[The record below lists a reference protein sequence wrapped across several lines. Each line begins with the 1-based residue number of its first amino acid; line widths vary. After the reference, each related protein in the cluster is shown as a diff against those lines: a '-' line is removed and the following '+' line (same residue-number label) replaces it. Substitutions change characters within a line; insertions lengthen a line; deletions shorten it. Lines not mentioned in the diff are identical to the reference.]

1 MNSYAILAAR
11 WVLVEL
17 NAKRLDLVMQG
28 KEDPP
33 ECKNVIKSIAD
44 VEAHIDFCEGLTND

>member
-28 KEDPP
+28 KEDTP

-44 VEAHIDFCEGLTND
+44 VEAHIDFCEGLNE

>member
-28 KEDPP
+28 KEDTP
-33 ECKNVIKSIAD
+33 EFKDVIKSIAD
-44 VEAHIDFCEGLTND
+44 IEKHIDFCEGLTND

>member
-28 KEDPP
+28 KENTP